1 MSAPIP
7 VESYGP
13 RPNML
18 VPQPAAERGVA
29 VVTSASPCGRFFLY
43 CNGQNVIVRDTVD
56 PSLSMV
62 YSEHTQGVKTAKFA
76 PTGKYIAS
84 GGELCDNPGLQV
96 FSHFFLT
103 LATVRCV

>member
-62 YSEHTQGVKTAKFA
+62 YSEHTQGVKAAKFA

-84 GGELCDNPGLQV
+84 GGELCDNPGLP
-96 FSHFFLT
+96 FSHFFPT
-103 LATVRCV
+103 LATVRSV

>member
-62 YSEHTQGVKTAKFA
+62 YSEHTQGVKAAKFA
-76 PTGKYIAS
+76 PTGKFIAS
-84 GGELCDNPGLQV
+84 GGECAPLDHCL
-96 FSHFFLT
+96 FI
-103 LATVRCV
+103 LAHT